1 MLHGGDFNNMGTA
14 DLRIAA
20 PATTTTSVIC
30 SCCGTPHMAKS
41 TKPTR
46 TGVLL
51 TFTCQNPRC
60 DHRWS
65 AGITRGRC

>member
-1 MLHGGDFNNMGTA
+1 MRGGHIINRVSA
-14 DLRIAA
+14 DQRIAA
-20 PATTTTSVIC
+20 PARNATSVTC
-30 SCCGTPHMAKS
+30 SRCGTPHMAKS
-41 TKPTR
+41 TKPTH